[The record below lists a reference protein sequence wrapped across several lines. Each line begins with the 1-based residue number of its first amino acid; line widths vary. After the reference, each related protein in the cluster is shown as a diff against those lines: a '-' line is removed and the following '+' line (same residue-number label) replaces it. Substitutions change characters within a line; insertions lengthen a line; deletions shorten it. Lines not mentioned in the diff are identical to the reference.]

1 MGGCKKI
8 LSNLEATDFVIRESF
23 TVNG

>member
-8 LSNLEATDFVIRESF
+8 LLNLEATDFVIRELF